1 VTGKTALTYLNVIAS
16 RLLGTGGNFLLL
28 IVIGRLYG
36 ADATGLFYAVLSLG
50 FLTSVIANMGL
61 SRFTLRHAGVDGEG
75 PAAQSG
81 RADPNAIKAI
91 GGILALLPL
100 LAGAVGLVLGGSV
113 PDTLNLYPFGLL
125 TGAALALLLVVADL
139 LKTQHRPGLAL
150 IVENT
155 ALPWLTLLTVGL
167 AASVASTAETPAMA
181 LTLCALLLACVLA
194 STQVGGAIPQAR
206 GKIGPQCT
214 ALLRQKLTLATYWL
228 NGVVVMGASRLVG
241 LVAPLLL
248 TAADTGVLAA
258 AIGLVSLGGTVLQA
272 SQAYF
277 APRFARAFRDGA
289 PRHLVRGL
297 LASCAMSTLL
307 FLPIAALCWFYPA
320 ALLGLFGTEFAA
332 AGTLILPILA
342 TGQALRLLAGN
353 AEIFL
358 SMVDR
363 PHAELAALL
372 LSIAVFF
379 AVLMFANAP
388 QSTDSL
394 ARACAAMFAS
404 RGALSMGFALWAV
417 RHITSRTGNVA
428 PAGDRV

>member
-1 VTGKTALTYLNVIAS
+1 MTGRTALTYLNVIAS

-36 ADATGLFYAVLSLG
+36 ADATGLFYAVLSFG

-75 PAAQSG
+75 TNAQPG

-91 GGILALLPL
+91 GGIMALLPL
-100 LAGAVGLVLGGSV
+100 LAGVAGLALGARH
-113 PDTLNLYPFGLL
+113 PDTLNLYPLGLL

-155 ALPWLTLLTVGL
+155 TLPWLTLLAVGL
-167 AASVASTAETPAMA
+167 VASIASTAATPAMA
-181 LTLCALLLACVLA
+181 LTLCALLLASVLA
-194 STQVGGAIPQAR
+194 ITQVGGDVRQAR
-206 GKIGPQCT
+206 SKIGAQY
-214 ALLRQKLTLATYWL
+214 AVLLQQKLTLATYWL

-248 TAADTGVLAA
+248 SAADTGVLAA

-289 PRHLVRGL
+289 PRRLLRGL
-297 LASCAMSTLL
+297 LVSCTMSTLL

-320 ALLGLFGTEFAA
+320 ALLGLFGTEFVA

-358 SMVDR
+358 SMIDR
-363 PHAELAALL
+363 PRAELTALL

-379 AVLMFANAP
+379 AVLMFASAP
-388 QSTDSL
+388 QSVDTL

-404 RGALSMGFALWAV
+404 RGALSMGFALWALCGLFP
-417 RHITSRTGNVA
+417 TNAKEAS
-428 PAGDRV
+428 